1 MVDSVLASQQLLRE
15 AIHSL
20 PDGMRCALVLHGY
33 LGLSGQS
40 DYQDPEPG
48 PPYFQGPGIESPAE
62 SARLF
67 QRRKTIT

>member
-20 PDGMRCALVLHGY
+20 PDGMRCALLLHGIW
-33 LGLSGQS
+33 
-40 DYQDPEPG
+40 DYQG
-48 PPYFQGPGIESPAE
+48 KAITKIRCQALYFQGPGIESPAE